1 MRANIQTQALPGSNM
16 QAEYPLCARFSG
28 GVKKVQQLQPSPV
41 RARSKDVQPLLVQL
55 HDPGMYLGMLCHTT
69 SGMICH
75 LRSIHI
81 ISNPLLLSIH
91 IIRRLWH
98 ESHTY
103 HPYAL
108 YLGWPYRYAL
118 YTTITCC
125 RGTPPTKLSAKAR
138 LVVACWKYGQES
150 LGNPGSINVRAFL
163 GHLFI
168 FPACCC
174 QMWLRGWFC
183 WETRLTGSLK
193 RPAKGLALNGPP
205 P

>member
-108 YLGWPYRYAL
+108 YLGWPAGLIGMPYIQL
-118 YTTITCC
+118 YPAA
-125 RGTPPTKLSAKAR
+125 GVPPQPN
-138 LVVACWKYGQES
+138 C
-150 LGNPGSINVRAFL
+150 
-163 GHLFI
+163 
-168 FPACCC
+168 
-174 QMWLRGWFC
+174 LR
-183 WETRLTGSLK
+183 K
-193 RPAKGLALNGPP
+193 RVW
-205 P
+205 